1 MLLICRKW
9 AVEIEFGYEFVEAIK
24 MYASDDKNL
33 CIFMMK
39 ELSDNVTNGNF
50 KTSLNEE
57 IDSICRK
64 NELCPSCFGEIEIS
78 SHMESR
84 GEYFGFPSEE
94 TIYSRK
100 CTRCGRI
107 IE

>member
-9 AVEIEFGYEFVEAIK
+9 AVKIEFGYEFVEAIK
-24 MYASDDKNL
+24 LYTLNDINL
-33 CIFMMK
+33 RLYMLR
-39 ELSDNVTNGNF
+39 ELSDNIENNNF
-50 KTSLNEE
+50 KTSINDE
-57 IDSICRK
+57 IGSICRK
-64 NELCPSCFGEIEIS
+64 SELCPSCFGELKIS

-100 CTRCGRI
+100 CTRCGSI
-107 IE
+107 LE

>member
-24 MYASDDKNL
+24 VYTLNDINFRL
-33 CIFMMK
+33 VMMR
-39 ELSDNVTNGNF
+39 ELSENVTNDNF
-50 KTSLNEE
+50 KTSLNDE

-64 NELCPSCFGEIEIS
+64 NELCPRCFGELEIS